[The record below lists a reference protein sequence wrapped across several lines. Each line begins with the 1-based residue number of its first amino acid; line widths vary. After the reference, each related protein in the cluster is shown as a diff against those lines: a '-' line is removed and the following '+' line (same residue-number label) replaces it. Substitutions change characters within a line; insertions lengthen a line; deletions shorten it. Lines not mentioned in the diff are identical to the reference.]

1 MIIYC
6 AADPLYFKHYFD
18 LWANQLNKFYPN
30 HYKLI
35 ALYKPTKETFSKCK
49 DYNVNSVDVTDL
61 FPQNPT
67 KNHFYLLRWLAL
79 PYYKNTNILAT
90 QVNCLAVK
98 TQNLP
103 ENLDVDI
110 WRISRIKRGNL
121 GGISASIFTSQAA
134 EKVVMQARTM
144 LNNPP
149 ETDHEMTMWQMDN
162 LKQHQEKSEHQIK
175 VENKDNLPDYT
186 CWITARTANVWT
198 HEQKLK
204 ALRANI

>member
-1 MIIYC
+1 M
-6 AADPLYFKHYFD
+6 
-18 LWANQLNKFYPN
+18 
-30 HYKLI
+30 
-35 ALYKPTKETFSKCK
+35 
-49 DYNVNSVDVTDL
+49 
-61 FPQNPT
+61 
-67 KNHFYLLRWLAL
+67 RWLAL

-103 ENLDVDI
+103 DNIDVDI

-121 GGISASIFTSQAA
+121 GGISASIFTPQAA

-144 LNNPP
+144 LDNPP

-204 ALRANI
+204 SLRANI